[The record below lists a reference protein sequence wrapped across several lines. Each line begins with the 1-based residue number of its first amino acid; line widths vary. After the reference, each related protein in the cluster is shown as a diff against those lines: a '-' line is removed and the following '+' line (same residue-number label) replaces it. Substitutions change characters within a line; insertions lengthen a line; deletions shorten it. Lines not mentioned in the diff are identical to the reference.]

1 MSLQALLSEVRPN
14 MEILQAIKAA
24 DQIFYK
30 DRVHYVDFKP
40 IFTFKKEGKIEG
52 VVDADNKHKDNL
64 TKPDKNSVGNVPAKE
79 SGKKEKV
86 KVKTAMD
93 KIENGNVKKEK
104 IDVQNVKKEKADVQI
119 VKKQKENISANSGNA
134 TSKLQ
139 QVIHQAQKTIEK
151 ALNTG
156 SNPSVSIMEH
166 PSSATDELK
175 RLRTENAVLCK
186 KLEMQEKTI
195 NRLEK
200 ITQKLLKKSG
210 LTEADLSD

>member
-64 TKPDKNSVGNVPAKE
+64 TKPDKNSVGNVP
-79 SGKKEKV
+79 
-86 KVKTAMD
+86 
-93 KIENGNVKKEK
+93 EK

-166 PSSATDELK
+166 PSSSTDELK

-200 ITQKLLKKSG
+200 ITQK
-210 LTEADLSD
+210 